1 MVIENST
8 KFNELVQICS
18 ASSGIVIPIPLDH
31 RSHPSKYNLSGIY
44 IFLLNNLQKYY
55 IPIDHSEALKT
66 FTLKEVMSVINTL
79 DKIYVADS
87 KEFMHIFKKT
97 KTYDCNALSYH
108 AHGKHLEITSTTA
121 HEQIYQIHWKRK
133 NLNGIVPILKHLEYC
148 DNLVKV
154 ILDVIDDKILNSKAY
169 IKFNTV
175 LLNNLFEIESSG
187 RYTSNGF
194 HNCYYNPYTLTGRPS
209 NKFNKVNFAA
219 LNKSDGTRNKYISRF
234 KNGGILELDYD
245 AYHLRLIANAIGY
258 KLPTGSIHEYLGK
271 QYFDTNN
278 LTPKQYKESK
288 EISFRILYGGVPK
301 EFLAI
306 PFFNAVNDFIFDFWK
321 SWLNKKHFKTYL
333 YNRKVEMSTLG
344 DMSPQKLFNYYIQSM
359 ETEAS
364 SEAMAEVI
372 KVLKGYNS
380 KLILYTYDSFTFDF
394 DPKDGK
400 ELILQIK
407 KAMEYPTKISYGVNY
422 GELNDVSD
430 RFCWYL

>member
-1 MVIENST
+1 MVIERTNIFDNLLSSAKNSDCI
-8 KFNELVQICS
+8 L
-18 ASSGIVIPIPLDH
+18 IPIPLDH
-31 RSHPSKYNLSGIY
+31 RSHPSDCNLSGVY
-44 IFLLNNLQKYY
+44 ILLLNNMQKYY
-55 IPIDHSEALKT
+55 IPINHSEALKT
-66 FTLKEVMSVINTL
+66 FTLDEVVSVINTL
-79 DKIYVADS
+79 NKIYVIDV
-87 KEFMHIFKKT
+87 KEFMHIFGKIKA
-97 KTYDCNALSYH
+97 YDCNALSYH
-108 AHGKHLEITSTTA
+108 AYGKNLKLQLTTA
-121 HEQIYQIHWKRK
+121 HEQVYQIHWKRK
-133 NLNGIVPILKHLEYC
+133 NLNLIIPIYKHLEYC
-148 DNLVKV
+148 DNASKI
-154 ILDVIDDKILNSKAY
+154 ILDVLEESIFNSPAY
-169 IKFNTV
+169 KSFNGT
-175 LLNNLFEIESSG
+175 LLHNLYEIERSG
-187 RYTSNGF
+187 LHTSTGK
-194 HNCYYNPYTLTGRPS
+194 HKCYYNPYTLTGRPS
-209 NKFNKVNFAA
+209 NKFGKTNFAA

-258 KLPTGSIHEYLGK
+258 KLPNGSIHEYLGK
-271 QYFDTNN
+271 QYFDTTI
-278 LTPKQYKESK
+278 LSPEQYKESK

-301 EFLAI
+301 EFLVI
-306 PFFNAVNDFIFDFWK
+306 PFFNAVNNFIFDFWK